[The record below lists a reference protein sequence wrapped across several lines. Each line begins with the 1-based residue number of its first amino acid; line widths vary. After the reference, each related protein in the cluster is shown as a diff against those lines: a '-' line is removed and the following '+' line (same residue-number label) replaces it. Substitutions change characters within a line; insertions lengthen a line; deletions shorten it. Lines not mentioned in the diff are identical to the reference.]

1 MAISILNCRA
11 VQPFVQAQYLNV
23 DQVPITIPRMG
34 YHTSFVIPSSDPV
47 SEVTINYQVFNV
59 EWASVFVD
67 GFRIVNTTL
76 DFGNDWT
83 QYSLEGNQLIF
94 SNPISGTIDVFYD
107 GPWTYTLPDAY
118 YINVTNVQGAKT
130 VGLNPGDLY
139 AGTFCEPMIL
149 SLPTNGFVRL
159 TDDHLSLV
167 YVPNQ
172 GFHGTD
178 AFSYTVL
185 TDRGQIAAPQ
195 CVYVT
200 INKIA

>member
-1 MAISILNCRA
+1 M
-11 VQPFVQAQYLNV
+11 
-23 DQVPITIPRMG
+23 
-34 YHTSFVIPSSDPV
+34 
-47 SEVTINYQVFNV
+47 
-59 EWASVFVD
+59 
-67 GFRIVNTTL
+67 
-76 DFGNDWT
+76 
-83 QYSLEGNQLIF
+83 
-94 SNPISGTIDVFYD
+94 FYD
-107 GPWTYTLPDAY
+107 GHWTYTLPDAY